1 MANAIASNDNMTA
14 EVRTRISP
22 DLKNQATEVL
32 SHCGLNVS
40 DAVRLFLKQV
50 VSHGGLPFEVKI
62 PNATTIAAMKE
73 SRKLTGK
80 NAQSIQQLFDELEKR
95 RK

>member
-1 MANAIASNDNMTA
+1 MASNDDMNS
-14 EVRTRISP
+14 EIRVRISP

-32 SHCGLNVS
+32 SQYGLNIS
-40 DAVRLFLKQV
+40 DAVRLFLEQV
-50 VSHGGLPFEVKI
+50 VMRDGLPFEIKM
-62 PNATTIAAMKE
+62 PNITTIAAMKE
-73 SRKLTGK
+73 SRKLTSK

>member
-1 MANAIASNDNMTA
+1 MASNDDMTT
-14 EVRTRISP
+14 EIRVRISP

-32 SHCGLNVS
+32 SQYGLNIS
-40 DAVRLFLKQV
+40 DAVRLFFEQV
-50 VSHGGLPFEVKI
+50 VMLDGLPFEVKT
-62 PNATTIAAMKE
+62 PNITTIAAMKE

-80 NAQSIQQLFDELEKR
+80 NAQSIQQLFDELEKW

>member
-1 MANAIASNDNMTA
+1 
-14 EVRTRISP
+14 
-22 DLKNQATEVL
+22 
-32 SHCGLNVS
+32 
-40 DAVRLFLKQV
+40 VRLFLKQV

-80 NAQSIQQLFDELEKR
+80 NAQSIQELFDELEKR